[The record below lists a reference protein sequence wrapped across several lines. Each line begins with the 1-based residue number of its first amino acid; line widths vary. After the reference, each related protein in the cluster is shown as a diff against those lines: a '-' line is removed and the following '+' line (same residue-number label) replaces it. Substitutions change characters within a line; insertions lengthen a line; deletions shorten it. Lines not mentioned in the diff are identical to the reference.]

1 MSDLWHAAL
10 KTLGAG
16 AVSALVLKESY
27 AIILNPAL
35 LEGVLPWQRF
45 ALLALIVFLVFIF
58 CYLLL
63 GYGLKLMRKRDQK
76 QQTSIKI
83 ENSKIK
89 GDVVGGNKTS
99 YRERP

>member
-1 MSDLWHAAL
+1 MSDFWHAAL

-16 AVSALVLKESY
+16 AVSALVFKESY
-27 AIILNPAL
+27 AAVLNPAL
-35 LEGVLPWQRF
+35 LEGILPWQRF
-45 ALLALIVFLVFIF
+45 TLLAAIVLLTFIF

-63 GYGLKLMRKRDQK
+63 GYGLKLINKSDEK
-76 QQTSIKI
+76 KEVSIKI
-83 ENSKIK
+83 DSSKIG